1 MQDFIKQNAIYLRK
15 FLEQFPL
22 VMPAGYHDYR
32 TRPEPLTGEIKIK
45 GDDLMLLCAF
55 YPSLNIGSYMSK
67 VRYIDALLF
76 LGLVRRSDNFE
87 YWLVEDAASKLDKAI
102 MSMIPTNLSDAV
114 AWLKQFKDMVD
125 LGIMDVAEYD
135 EKKEQVKHFF

>member
-15 FLEQFPL
+15 FLEQFPFKE
-22 VMPAGYHDYR
+22 PCGYHDCR
-32 TRPEPLTGEIKIK
+32 IRPEPLTGEIKIK
-45 GDDLMLLCAF
+45 TDDLMLLCAF

-67 VRYIDALLF
+67 GRYIDALRF
-76 LGLVRRSDNFE
+76 LDLVRWDNGE
-87 YWLVEDAASKLDKAI
+87 YWLVEDAAYKLDKAI

-114 AWLKQFKDMVD
+114 AWLKRFKDMVD

-135 EKKEQVKHFF
+135 EKKEQVKHLF